1 MVSHALIILQRRR
14 RDYGSSVTSRTAG
27 PPVVFVDVDG
37 PLIPFRERARPAR
50 VRSLDQTGNPLLHRL
65 DPADGGRLVALGCE
79 LVWATSWLA
88 DANEIISPRLALP
101 ELPVVEWPD
110 DDADPAAGVHWKTA
124 GLTRWATGRVF
135 IWLDDEITD
144 RDRRWVA
151 AHHPHPALLHRVD
164 PDQGLTAADYEKV
177 RGWLE
182 KNRDGS

>member
-1 MVSHALIILQRRR
+1 MLTGLSFRSGNGRVLPGCDRWTRPEIPSSI
-14 RDYGSSVTSRTAG
+14 GS
-27 PPVVFVDVDG
+27 
-37 PLIPFRERARPAR
+37 IRP
-50 VRSLDQTGNPLLHRL
+50 T
-65 DPADGGRLVALGCE
+65 GGRLVALGCE